1 MTEAESPK
9 HDTVLDTGAE
19 QLGKTYAY
27 ALLGAA
33 EKAGVTDKVIGQL
46 SEIVDDYIGKSPQLA
61 AAFSSPRIDSDEKT
75 RVIDKIFGGDF
86 DPTLVK
92 FLKVMA
98 SRDRLGHVAAVRS
111 AAESIYDEKMGRA
124 LATVRTAAPLDAALR
139 TQISQKLGAA
149 LQRDVRLKEEV
160 DPDLIG
166 GMVIRVGDT
175 VYDNSVVNRLDKLA
189 KKTRDGFSTQL
200 LQKFNQLI
208 SE

>member
-9 HDTVLDTGAE
+9 HETVLDTGAE
-19 QLGKTYAY
+19 QLGKTYAH
-27 ALLGAA
+27 ALIGAA

-46 SEIVDDYIGKSPQLA
+46 SEIVDDYIGKSPKLA
-61 AAFSSPRIDSDEKT
+61 AAFASPRVDNDEKT
-75 RVIDKIFGGDF
+75 RVIDKIFGGTF

-98 SRDRLGHVAAVRS
+98 SRDRLGYVAAVRD
-111 AAESIYDEKMGRA
+111 AAEGIYDDKMGRA
-124 LATVRTAAPLDAALR
+124 LATIRTAVPLDKALR
-139 TQISQKLGAA
+139 KQISEKLGTA
-149 LQRDVRLKEEV
+149 LKRDVRLKEEV

-166 GMVIRVGDT
+166 GMVVRVGDT
-175 VYDNSVVNRLDKLA
+175 VFDNSVANRLDTMA
-189 KKTRDGFSTQL
+189 KKTRDGFSSQL